1 MPCNVTHMCFCSCCS
16 LLRGGCQLPAY
27 GLPLAYGC
35 FIWASLYFSFKFEP
49 TFKYQ
54 KGSHEILDVWLCLKN
69 GSSGDVWCRLLFQ
82 VATRHSRAPA
92 RLSRCS
98 LLLNCDP
105 FSYFHYLRGFLRLSF
120 KLLLGDTDSAKDKK
134 TQALPS
140 EAYYLIM
147 EATHKYLT
155 N

>member
-1 MPCNVTHMCFCSCCS
+1 MCFCSCCS

-27 GLPLAYGC
+27 GLPLAHGC
-35 FIWASLYFSFKFEP
+35 FIWVSLYFSFKFEP

-54 KGSHEILDVWLCLKN
+54 KGSHEILDVWLRLKK
-69 GSSGDVWCRLLFQ
+69 GSSGDVWCQLLFQ
-82 VATRHSRAPA
+82 VAVRRSRAPA

-98 LLLNCDP
+98 LLVNCDP
-105 FSYFHYLRGFLRLSF
+105 VSYFHYLRGFLRLSF

-140 EAYYLIM
+140 EAYCLIR

-155 N
+155 S